1 MGNALKSLIRIN
13 HMQRQLTEKKIKDLR
28 YKKTQIE
35 TEIADVQVKMN
46 VAEQTVYEKPTG
58 PHPHMDVLNVLQW
71 KSIQTKKIEILKLA
85 IVDLERQQS
94 TLKKDMCQL
103 IDRMLMSLHL
113 DGYGNKEID
122 TPQGRI
128 LCEVSCYFYPW
139 DLGIHALKFCI

>member
-103 IDRMLMSLHL
+103 IIQKQTFDKALL
-113 DGYGNKEID
+113 KEAKAINLAQEKAQD
-122 TPQGRI
+122 ESNNAIWQQRNRYA
-128 LCEVSCYFYPW
+128 SR
-139 DLGIHALKFCI
+139 

>member
-58 PHPHMDVLNVLQW
+58 PHPHMDVLNVLQ
-71 KSIQTKKIEILKLA
+71 
-85 IVDLERQQS
+85 
-94 TLKKDMCQL
+94 
-103 IDRMLMSLHL
+103 
-113 DGYGNKEID
+113 
-122 TPQGRI
+122 
-128 LCEVSCYFYPW
+128 
-139 DLGIHALKFCI
+139 

>member
-35 TEIADVQVKMN
+35 TEISGIQVKMN

-94 TLKKDMCQL
+94 TLKNDMCQL
-103 IDRMLMSLHL
+103 IIQKQTFDKALL
-113 DGYGNKEID
+113 KEAKSRNLAQEKAQDESNNAIW
-122 TPQGRI
+122 QQRNRYA
-128 LCEVSCYFYPW
+128 S
-139 DLGIHALKFCI
+139 K